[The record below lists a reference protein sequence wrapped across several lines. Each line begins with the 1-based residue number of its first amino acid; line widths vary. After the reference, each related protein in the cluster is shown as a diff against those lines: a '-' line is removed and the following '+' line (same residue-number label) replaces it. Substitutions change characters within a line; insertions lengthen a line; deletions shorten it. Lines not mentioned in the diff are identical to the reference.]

1 MTAGVLAPL
10 ARGRSLRPRAAACAR
25 RSPAAWLLVPLREP
39 DKQGP
44 EGEPNVCSTKSS
56 VAFGFQFLLGHPDGV
71 PADPGMLVTAMPSW
85 KVRDGERSTFFYW
98 ERGNLRLRD
107 C

>member
-1 MTAGVLAPL
+1 
-10 ARGRSLRPRAAACAR
+10 
-25 RSPAAWLLVPLREP
+25 
-39 DKQGP
+39 
-44 EGEPNVCSTKSS
+44 

-98 ERGNLRLRD
+98 ERGTCVCAIASRHGSRRGR
-107 C
+107 